1 MPSHKPRILFVT
13 SEAVFIPRGNENGDF
28 FTAADNGG
36 FSSYLGRAVF
46 ELYNLGFD
54 VCVAQPDYRRIFKNL
69 SNRKPPPRARSIPAN
84 RVYLTKDRAFFYADY
99 IFKNHSCDNLKISI
113 FHQREVFNHV
123 IPEFE
128 PDLIHSHD
136 WMTGMVPAMAKEIG
150 IPCLFTV
157 QNPTT
162 AKSLLSFVEDKGIDA
177 ALFWEYLYYDRY
189 PLNYRETRASNPIN
203 FLLSGIFS
211 ADYVFA
217 TNHVF
222 LAKSKKKQGFLTK
235 LPHWELLKTKSNAGC
250 VAFNP
255 KQVKTQAYIDIYM
268 SMLQQ
273 HWPQY
278 KSDNYPFDSV
288 VQIFR
293 E

>member
-13 SEAVFIPRGNENGDF
+13 SEAAFIPQGNENGDF

-36 FSSYLGRAVF
+36 FSSYLGCVVF

-54 VCVAQPDYRRIFKNL
+54 VCVAQPDYRRIFKKL
-69 SNRKPPPRARSIPAN
+69 SNRKPPPIARSIPAN

-99 IFKNHSCDNLKISI
+99 TSKNNSCDDLKISI

-123 IPEFE
+123 IPEFQPE
-128 PDLIHSHD
+128 LIHSHD
-136 WMTGMVPAMAKEIG
+136 WMTGMVPAMAREIG

-162 AKSLLSFVEDKGIDA
+162 AKSLLSFVEDNGVDA
-177 ALFWEYLYYDRY
+177 AVFWENLYYDRY
-189 PLNYRETRASNPIN
+189 PLNYGETRTSNPIN

-211 ADYVFA
+211 ADYIFA
-217 TNHVF
+217 TDYLF
-222 LAKSKKKQGFLTK
+222 LANSRKKQTILAK

-250 VAFNP
+250 VAFTR
-255 KQVKTQAYIDIYM
+255 KQVQMQAYIEIYL

-273 HWPQY
+273 HLPQY
-278 KSDNYPFDSV
+278 KSDNYPFDPIV
-288 VQIFR
+288 HIL
-293 E
+293 